1 MTAATDRRPRTPQQ
15 ETMPLGVVLC
25 RAPGVTRWAGWT
37 WRVTDLLPG
46 AGPTDGTP
54 LRTEG
59 ELSWIHAATRTVELH
74 VSDSEA
80 YVHELQSR
88 EPSLYVILRADPAA
102 PASAPRV
109 VTVTASPYEA
119 QDYADNG
126 EDIVERIAMPAPV
139 RAWVEAFVARHHVE
153 VPFKKRRRD
162 RLHEEPSQDG
172 IGDARIAQDAD
183 VYRTPETRRRV
194 PS

>member
-1 MTAATDRRPRTPQQ
+1 
-15 ETMPLGVVLC
+15 MPLGVVLC
-25 RAPGVTRWAGWT
+25 RAPGVTRWAGVS

-46 AGPTDGTP
+46 AKATDGTL
-54 LRTEG
+54 LREEG
-59 ELSWIHAATRTVELH
+59 ERRWIHAATRDVDLH
-74 VSDSEA
+74 VSDTEA

-88 EPSLYVILRADPAA
+88 EPSLYVILRADPTA
-102 PASAPRV
+102 PDEAPRV
-109 VTVTASPYEA
+109 AYVTASPYEA

-162 RLHEEPSQDG
+162 RLRDEPAQDG

-183 VYRTPETRRRV
+183 VYRTPDTRRRV
-194 PS
+194 SS